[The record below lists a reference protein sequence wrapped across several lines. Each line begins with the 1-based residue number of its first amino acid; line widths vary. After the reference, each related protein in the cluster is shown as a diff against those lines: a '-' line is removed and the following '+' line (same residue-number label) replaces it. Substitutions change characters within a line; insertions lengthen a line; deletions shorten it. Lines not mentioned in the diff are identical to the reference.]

1 MSTQRQMESLAACR
15 WAENSTIPARPSSAA
30 VFEQSLFKGNQ
41 RTLRKIYDN
50 WRIRSTLESRVA
62 NESVSKSATCFFID
76 NFTLPARTISGL
88 YKCRRRAQGAAIAPP
103 ADYVHQQGRVLT
115 TFRNALRK
123 LFHARN
129 LEGAVVDTVMHG
141 GGTDTNA
148 AICGALPGA
157 VPPCGRTGACRPP
170 SSGLLLAGGC
180 VGVDKALDL
189 VRRTGPALLLRIRSG
204 RPNRP
209 S

>member
-15 WAENSTIPARPSSAA
+15 WAETSTIPARPSSAA

-50 WRIRSTLESRVA
+50 WRIRSILESRVA
-62 NESVSKSATCFFID
+62 NESVSKSATCFFTD

-115 TFRNALRK
+115 TFRNALRQ

-141 GGTDTNA
+141 GGYRLSNLMFSY
-148 AICGALPGA
+148 AII
-157 VPPCGRTGACRPP
+157 
-170 SSGLLLAGGC
+170 SSRNQAW
-180 VGVDKALDL
+180 KIFQEHRYI
-189 VRRTGPALLLRIRSG
+189 RRTLIHTARRLV
-204 RPNRP
+204 
-209 S
+209 